1 MIDRKRN
8 QNIINDEIM
17 EREEASRPSLYE
29 LVPPRETI
37 EVLESPYST
46 LYEPTKPEEGGKR
59 NGEVLVTT
67 NYLGIGTEISTS
79 SSELLEEKQ
88 IERLTW
94 KIRDLE
100 ATNNYLRAQVN
111 ELQALLSS
119 IKSEKIGD
127 ISDALVDK
135 PAVFILDVFYNGNSI
150 KLFEVERNIDSVRG
164 WMMLARLLKA
174 GLIAERGEELYITK
188 TGQEFHDK
196 IERLAMSNGK

>member
-8 QNIINDEIM
+8 QNIINDEIV

-29 LVPPRETI
+29 LVPARETI
-37 EVLESPYST
+37 EVLESAYST
-46 LYEPTKPEEGGKR
+46 LYEPTKLEEGGKR

-67 NYLGIGTEISTS
+67 NYLGIGAGISTS
-79 SSELLEEKQ
+79 SSERLQGKQ

-111 ELQALLSS
+111 ELQALRSS
-119 IKSEKIGD
+119 IKSAEIGD

-135 PAVFILDVFYNGNSI
+135 PAVFILDVFYNRNSI
-150 KLFEVERNIDSVRG
+150 KLLEVERNIDSVRG
-164 WMMLARLLKA
+164 WMMLAHLLKA

-196 IERLAMSNGK
+196 IERLAISNGK